1 MMSRT
6 DGGETAERRAPRLGL
21 AGQEIGSEDWR
32 RESASEM
39 GHDWSGGGGDGSVG
53 WRSAEKRR
61 RAAAVGGF
69 RESLIMLYLK
79 IVMPI
84 SYHTL
89 N

>member
-1 MMSRT
+1 MMLRT
-6 DGGETAERRAPRLGL
+6 DGGVAAERRAERLGL

-32 RESASEM
+32 RDSASGM
-39 GHDWSGGGGDGSVG
+39 GHGESGGGGDGGVG

-69 RESLIMLYLK
+69 SGFKESLIMLYLK
-79 IVMPI
+79 IVMQ
-84 SYHTL
+84 TG